1 MNRKYYLF
9 PLTLGLSD
17 GIITTIMLVSR
28 TLLSHEVIS
37 IGLALRVSSGSA
49 FVGGFS
55 FFVAEY
61 SRLREEISR
70 TSRQL
75 VLRSPRYLIRGKIG
89 KEILTEAVTGTTIS
103 VFAGFG
109 GSLIPLLSSVYIP
122 GSGLFPVVLAIA
134 SLALLGA
141 GIGRSVSGNYVFWV
155 LTLVS
160 IGILVTIVGN
170 YLNLV

>member
-1 MNRKYYLF
+1 M
-9 PLTLGLSD
+9 
-17 GIITTIMLVSR
+17 
-28 TLLSHEVIS
+28 
-37 IGLALRVSSGSA
+37 
-49 FVGGFS
+49 
-55 FFVAEY
+55 
-61 SRLREEISR
+61 REEISR

-75 VLRSPRYLIRGKIG
+75 VLRSPRYLIRGKMG

-109 GSLIPLLSSVYIP
+109 GSLIPLLTSVYIP
-122 GSGLFPVVLAIA
+122 GSGLIPILLAIA

-160 IGILVTIVGN
+160 IGILVTILGN

>member
-1 MNRKYYLF
+1 
-9 PLTLGLSD
+9 
-17 GIITTIMLVSR
+17 
-28 TLLSHEVIS
+28 
-37 IGLALRVSSGSA
+37 
-49 FVGGFS
+49 
-55 FFVAEY
+55 
-61 SRLREEISR
+61 LREEISR

-109 GSLIPLLSSVYIP
+109 GSLIPLLSSVYIS
-122 GSGLFPVVLAIA
+122 GSGYFPVILAISA
-134 SLALLGA
+134 LALLGG
-141 GIGRSVSGNYVFWV
+141 GIGKSVSGNYVFWV
-155 LTLVS
+155 LTLVI